1 MYQTFLFHLALRS
14 FTELIL
20 YMNMYMIPQS
30 KLNYCFLAVIYL
42 FLTGLKCLLIGGEN
56 KQLKNK

>member
-20 YMNMYMIPQS
+20 YMNMYIIPQS
-30 KLNYCFLAVIYL
+30 KLNYYFLAVIYL